1 MIDSRCQGI
10 HYSPFTIHLCKSSN
24 RLTEPPTIPYYCIVA
39 VSNKKRKKFLFLFI
53 TVTLVSSFCFVFYL
67 GYLWWQSRQMD
78 FVRYPEFGIPI
89 PEDYSIHG
97 IDVSKYQQ
105 TISWDAVKEMQVEN
119 ISLGFAF
126 IKATEGNGNTDPF
139 FRRNWRKAKKA
150 GIIRGAYHFFIAT
163 KDGRT
168 QAQNF
173 ISRVDMES
181 GDLPPVLDVEQT
193 YGASAAQIRK
203 EVKTWLDIV
212 ERNYAVK
219 PIIYTNVDFYERYL
233 NGFFDDYP
241 LWVAHYLQ
249 PHQPRITRDW
259 TFWQHSEQGRVNGI
273 RARVDFNVFNGDSVS
288 FRSLL
293 VP

>member
-1 MIDSRCQGI
+1 
-10 HYSPFTIHLCKSSN
+10 
-24 RLTEPPTIPYYCIVA
+24 VA

-173 ISRVDMES
+173 INRVDMES
-181 GDLPPVLDVEQT
+181 GDLPPVLDVEQA

-249 PHQPRITRDW
+249 PHQPRITREW

-273 RARVDFNVFNGDSVS
+273 RARVDFNVFNGDSVC
-288 FRSLL
+288 FKSLL